1 MNIFVTS
8 PCPRES
14 AIVLADDHVKKMAV
28 ESCQMLALVASSWYH
43 EYGTLPKKDGTPY
56 KTQKGAHRN
65 HPCTVWAAKSL
76 HNSKWLI
83 HHGIWLCH
91 EYRERFGKTHACL
104 RTLDVALDIFPI
116 EGDPNKATD
125 FVRAMPDEFKLDTTI
140 DTYTAYKRYLNTKV
154 WVTDDYM
161 RKPERKPNW
170 ID

>member
-8 PCPRES
+8 PDPREC

-28 ESCQMLALVASSWYH
+28 ESCQMLALVASPWYH
-43 EYGTLPKKDGTPY
+43 GYGTLPKVDGTPY
-56 KTQKGAHRN
+56 RTQRGAHRN
-65 HPCTVWAAKSL
+65 HPCTVWAAQSV
-76 HNSKWLI
+76 HNAMWLI
-83 HHGIWLCH
+83 HHGLWLCH
-91 EYRERFGKTHACL
+91 EFRVRYGKKHGCF
-104 RTLDVALDIFPI
+104 RTLEIACDIFPLGSYH
-116 EGDPNKATD
+116 EATN

-154 WVTDDYM
+154 WVKDDYI